1 MACVEGA
8 VADLVLVR
16 FLDDK
21 VSHGDAVAAVAA
33 RNRVND
39 GVGAGVVHGEGLVG
53 ELRGVG
59 GSGIE
64 RVFVDGV
71 AGDDLAVDVE
81 DDDAVAALDGLHLQ
95 GEVTLGG
102 VDGVDGHT
110 RDRVGD
116 RDLGFR
122 EGEREGAAVH
132 GVGDFGGFLV
142 EARRHRVGVAVGRI
156 DGELKVGDGVDFHTV
171 NGLFAR
177 ELVVAVAVQLLAGN
191 AVVLTVVIP
200 AIAGH
205 VVLPS
210 LAFREG
216 AVADLVLVGRIDN
229 EDAGGDAVAAVA
241 ARHRVGNRVGSG
253 FAHREGLPRQ
263 HCGIVLVVVGAAV
276 ETDVASVGVSI
287 SMAGRHPIGT
297 VAVVVKGL
305 VAATGSVRVAE
316 RGRAAAV
323 V

>member
-16 FLDDK
+16 FLDNE
-21 VSHGDAVAAVAA
+21 VSYGDAVAAVAA

-142 EARRHRVGVAVGRI
+142 EARRHRVGVAIGWV
-156 DGELKVGDGVDFHTV
+156 DGELQVGNGIDLHAV
-171 NGLFAR
+171 NGLLAGEF
-177 ELVVAVAVQLLAGN
+177 VVAVAVQLLAGN
-191 AVVLTVVIP
+191 ADVHTVVMP
-200 AIAGH
+200 AVRSHIVH
-205 VVLPS
+205 PS
-210 LAFREG
+210 QVGGKG
-216 AVADLVLVGRIDN
+216 AVAYFVLVRLFHD
-229 EDAGGDAVAAVA
+229 EDAGGDAVASVA
-241 ARHRVGNRVGSG
+241 AYDRVGDGVGSALG
-253 FAHREGLPRQ
+253 HREGLSGQ
-263 HCGIVLVVVGAAV
+263 FSGIIDVLVCATI
-276 ETDVASVGVSI
+276 ETDVATVCVTVSGT
-287 SMAGRHPIGT
+287 ACRPIGIAST
-297 VAVVVKGL
+297 GERL
-305 VAATGSVRVAE
+305 V
-316 RGRAAAV
+316 
-323 V
+323 